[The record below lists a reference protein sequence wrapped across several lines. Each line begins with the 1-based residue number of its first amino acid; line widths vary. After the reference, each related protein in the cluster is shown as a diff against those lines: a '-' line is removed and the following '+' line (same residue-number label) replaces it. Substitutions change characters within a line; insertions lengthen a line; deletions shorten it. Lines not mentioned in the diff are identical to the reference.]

1 MKSTQII
8 AALEALAQESRLAIF
23 RALVQAGPDGL
34 TPSRLSEALD
44 LPAPT
49 LSFHLAQLRHADLV
63 TVTRDGRSLIYAAA
77 YETMNGVIGFL
88 TENCCAGSAC
98 APASC
103 APAKST
109 TSSKE
114 RSHETPARSRRRA

>member
-1 MKSTQII
+1 MKSDQVIS
-8 AALEALAQESRLAIF
+8 ALEALAQENRLAIF

-34 TPSRLSEALD
+34 KPTYLSEKLD

-49 LSFHLAQLRHADLV
+49 LSFHLAQLRHAGLV

-77 YETMNGVIGFL
+77 YDAMRQVIDFL
-88 TENCCAGSAC
+88 TENCCTGSAC

-103 APAKST
+103 SPKPKETKEKAHEAPA
-109 TSSKE
+109 
-114 RSHETPARSRRRA
+114 RARRRA